1 MANSNASLSEG
12 VESLESEQSPET
24 TFVALDGR
32 WKFEGAKATYEGPA
46 PYEGTGEQ
54 QRHDGVCLA
63 ATRFHSGVL
72 TVRALIEDPSAAAR
86 FVFGFNAATGTYYSV
101 GINGW
106 FRAYVLSQFTRSSP
120 QLLRAEGPSSIL
132 MAGQKMMSVTIRGQ
146 RVSLCIDSVCVLEH
160 VLPSPIEGDQ
170 VGLYVWGSKTVAFE
184 NLIVHAARRK
194 GFVVMQFGG
203 QYDVFWKEV
212 IVPVARKAGFEA
224 VRADNIYGPGVILKD
239 IIRQIV
245 ESDVIMAE
253 ITPTN
258 ANVFYELGYAHALG
272 KPTILLADKAMAK
285 LPFDISGY
293 RVVYYSDTI
302 GGKSDIESALCKH
315 LEAVR
320 LGQTSGS

>member
-1 MANSNASLSEG
+1 MANSDASLT
-12 VESLESEQSPET
+12 ESLEGEQKPET
-24 TFVALDGR
+24 KFVALDGR
-32 WKFEGAKATYEGPA
+32 WKFGGATAAYEGPA

-63 ATRFHSGVL
+63 ATRFHAGVL
-72 TVRALIEDPSAAAR
+72 TVQALIEDPSSAAR
-86 FVFGFNAATGTYYSV
+86 FVFGFNAGTGTYYSV

-106 FRAYVLSQFTRSSP
+106 YRAYVLSQFTSASH

-132 MAGQKMMSVTIRGQ
+132 TAGQKLMSVTIQGQ
-146 RVSLCIDSVCVLEH
+146 RVSLLIDSVCVLEH
-160 VLPSPIEGDQ
+160 VLPFPIEGDQ
-170 VGLYVWGSKTVAFE
+170 VGLYVWGSKAVSFE

-194 GFVVMQFGG
+194 GFVVMQFGKE
-203 QYDVFWKEV
+203 YDVFWKEV

-224 VRADNIYGPGVILKD
+224 VRADDIYGPGVILQD

-245 ESDVIMAE
+245 ECDVIIAE

-272 KPTILLADKAMAK
+272 KPTILLANRALER

-302 GGKSDIESALCKH
+302 GGKSDVESALCKH
-315 LEAVR
+315 LNAVR
-320 LGQTSGS
+320 LGQTSGY